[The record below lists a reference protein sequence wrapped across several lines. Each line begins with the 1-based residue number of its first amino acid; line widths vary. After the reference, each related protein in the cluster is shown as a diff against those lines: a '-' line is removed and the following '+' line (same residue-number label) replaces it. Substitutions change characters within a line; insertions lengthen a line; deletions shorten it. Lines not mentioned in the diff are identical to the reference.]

1 MYPNQNVPVNV
12 KDFLNNPTRVQ
23 RVVSEMTKD
32 KTIADYAFS
41 QGGAN
46 NGAVVYDTVL
56 GHPEAQD
63 RDVEIIAPGAEFPQ
77 VGILEEEQ
85 NTAKV
90 DKYGGESELTY
101 EAIRRNDQDTLM
113 KRLTIL
119 RNLIIKRVNKVA
131 VNSLIT
137 NPHINKLVLTTDWE
151 DTLADPLADIF
162 SAKAVIDDNE
172 LGYMSN
178 LILINPLD
186 LQQYLLGKRSVREQL
201 PRENAALNPVLAG
214 DMGRLA
220 DVEWIK
226 TSTVPRGKL
235 YVMERGVAGS
245 IRDEEGGTQTNV
257 YDLPGR
263 QVKVVQGWRSIVPII
278 TDPLAVTEVTG
289 FAA

>member
-1 MYPNQNVPVNV
+1 MYPNALVPVNV

-23 RVVSEMTKD
+23 RVVSELTKD

-46 NGAVVYDTVL
+46 NGAVVYDIVL
-56 GHPEAQD
+56 GHPADQD

-77 VGILEEEQ
+77 IGVLEEEQ

-101 EAIRRNDQDTLM
+101 EAIRRNDQDTLT

-119 RNLIIKRVNKVA
+119 RNLIIKRVNRVT

-137 NPHINKLVLTTDWE
+137 NVHINKLVLTTDWE
-151 DTLADPLADIF
+151 EAGVDPLADIF
-162 SAKAVIDDNE
+162 SAKAIIDDNE
-172 LGYMSN
+172 LGYASN
-178 LILINPLD
+178 LVLINPLD
-186 LQQYLLGKRSVREQL
+186 VQQYLLGKQAIREQL
-201 PRENAALNPVLAG
+201 PRENAALNPILAG
-214 DMGRLA
+214 DLGRLA
-220 DVEWIK
+220 DLEWIK
-226 TSTVPRGKL
+226 TSAVPRGKF
-235 YVMERGVAGS
+235 YIMERGVAGS
-245 IRDEEGGTQTNV
+245 VRDEEGGTQSNV

>member
-12 KDFLNNPTRVQ
+12 KDFLSNPTRVQ

-32 KTIADYAFS
+32 KTIADFAFA

-56 GHPEAQD
+56 GHPEDQD

-131 VNSLIT
+131 VNSLVT
-137 NPHINKLVLTTDWE
+137 NAHINKLVLTTDWE
-151 DTLADPLADIF
+151 DSAADPLADIF
-162 SAKAVIDDNE
+162 SAKALIDDNE

-178 LILINPLD
+178 LVLINPLD
-186 LQQYLLGKRSVREQL
+186 VQQYLLGKKSIREQL
-201 PRENAALNPVLAG
+201 PKENAALNPILSG
-214 DMGRLA
+214 DLGRLA
-220 DVEWIK
+220 DLDWIK

-235 YVMERGVAGS
+235 YIMERGVAGS